1 MGVRQPSEWMTT
13 WNECFGRG
21 DVEGVLALYEPDA
34 IFVGEPGQQAPVFPD
49 TLREVLGQFFAMNG
63 TLKLDTK
70 ASVRNG
76 TTAVT
81 YGPWTFDGTGPDGPV
96 HIEAVATAVLVQ
108 GDDDLWR
115 ARIDDFWS
123 EG

>member
-1 MGVRQPSEWMTT
+1 MSVKQPSDWMTT
-13 WNECFGRG
+13 WGELFVKG
-21 DVEGVLALYEPDA
+21 DVEGILALYERDA
-34 IFVGEPGQQAPVFPD
+34 VFVGEPGKPAKVFPD
-49 TLREVLGQFFAMNG
+49 TLREVINQFLAMNG

-70 ASVRNG
+70 SSVETGNM
-76 TTAVT
+76 AVT

-108 GDDDLWR
+108 GGDGNWR
-115 ARIDDFWS
+115 AKIDDFYS